1 VAPPPGFSAT
11 GSSSLGGLNLAVSAF
26 SKKQKSA
33 VDFLKL
39 ARTKEQMKTM
49 SMLSAEPPAWADL
62 YNDPEMVRKFPYLR
76 TLKEGLLAAKPR
88 PITPYYQE
96 VTSAIEEE
104 AYVALQGP
112 KAPDQAI
119 NDLTKK
125 LNDIASQSG

>member
-1 VAPPPGFSAT
+1 VE
-11 GSSSLGGLNLAVSAF
+11 
-26 SKKQKSA
+26 
-33 VDFLKL
+33 FLKL
-39 ARTKEQMKTM
+39 ASTKEQMKAM
-49 SMLSAEPPAWADL
+49 SLTSAEPPAWADL
-62 YNDPEMVRKFPYLR
+62 YNDPDMVKKFPYLP

-104 AYVALQGP
+104 AYTALQGQ

-125 LNDIASQSG
+125 LNDIAAQSS